1 MTSDLRDQFFA
12 FDNRRSKFLGPLP
25 LQAAQVKLDEGQK
38 LECAVVQLP
47 RNAHP
52 FGSANGH
59 KILQCPI
66 IANIT

>member
-12 FDNRRSKFLGPLP
+12 FDNRSSKFLGPLP

-38 LECAVVQLP
+38 LECAVMKLP